1 MPLTLLTAGAHL
13 RRNKRLLLA
22 SGLCMSAHAAL
33 LLFGLQPT
41 QTRAVTLDSL
51 SAGPALVLNLTA
63 TGAQSGVN
71 TNAAAAA
78 DVQPAPQKTEPKKVV
93 EPSAVPAKAAETAKT
108 EQTKSTQ
115 AKPKQAKPV
124 LKKEP
129 APKKVAPKI
138 PEEKA
143 PKKTVKKTE
152 RKSTDNTEQH
162 NPVAAN
168 TGKTA
173 AHSSATTQS
182 ASGAPNTASHAT
194 PASTAQASGSNSE
207 PRFRVPPSAPEY
219 PKASRMRRQE
229 GTVLLEVKLG
239 TQGEQLQVVLLKS
252 SGFPLLD
259 RSALKAV
266 KGWQFLPQEING
278 QGVSHVVRIPVR
290 FELT

>member
-1 MPLTLLTAGAHL
+1 MLLTLLTAGAHL

-51 SAGPALVLNLTA
+51 SAGPALVLNLAA
-63 TGAQSGVN
+63 TGTQSG
-71 TNAAAAA
+71 AAA

-93 EPSAVPAKAAETAKT
+93 EPSAVPAKAAETAK
-108 EQTKSTQ
+108 
-115 AKPKQAKPV
+115 PKQAKPV

-138 PEEKA
+138 PEGKT

-162 NPVAAN
+162 NPVTASASA
-168 TGKTA
+168 TA

-182 ASGAPNTASHAT
+182 ASGALNTASHAV
-194 PASTAQASGSNSE
+194 PASTAQARGSNSE

>member
-51 SAGPALVLNLTA
+51 SAGPALVLNLAA
-63 TGAQSGVN
+63 TGAQSGA
-71 TNAAAAA
+71 NAAT
-78 DVQPAPQKTEPKKVV
+78 DVQPAPQKTEPEKVV
-93 EPSAVPAKAAETAKT
+93 EPSAVPAKA
-108 EQTKSTQ
+108 EQAKST
-115 AKPKQAKPV
+115 QAKPV

-129 APKKVAPKI
+129 APKKVVPKI
-138 PEEKA
+138 PEEKN

-152 RKSTDNTEQH
+152 RKSTDNTGQH
-162 NPVAAN
+162 NPVAAS
-168 TGKTA
+168 TSATA
-173 AHSSATTQS
+173 ANKSATTQS
-182 ASGAPNTASHAT
+182 ASGAPNTASHAA
-194 PASTAQASGSNSE
+194 PASTAQARGSSSE

-278 QGVSHVVRIPVR
+278 QGVRHVVRIPVR

>member
-51 SAGPALVLNLTA
+51 SAGPALVLNLAA
-63 TGAQSGVN
+63 TGAQSGAN
-71 TNAAAAA
+71 AAA

-108 EQTKSTQ
+108 EQ

-124 LKKEP
+124 SKKEP

-152 RKSTDNTEQH
+152 RKSTDNTEKH
-162 NPVAAN
+162 NPVAAS

-173 AHSSATTQS
+173 ANLSATTQS
-182 ASGAPNTASHAT
+182 ASGAPNTASRAA
-194 PASTAQASGSNSE
+194 PASTAQARGSNSE

>member
-41 QTRAVTLDSL
+41 QTRAVTLVSL
-51 SAGPALVLNLTA
+51 SAGPALVLNLAA
-63 TGAQSGVN
+63 TGAQSG
-71 TNAAAAA
+71 AAA

-93 EPSAVPAKAAETAKT
+93 DPSAVPAKAAETAKT
-108 EQTKSTQ
+108 EQ
-115 AKPKQAKPV
+115 AKPV

-129 APKKVAPKI
+129 APKKIAPKI

-143 PKKTVKKTE
+143 PKKTVKKTA

-168 TGKTA
+168 TSTTA
-173 AHSSATTQS
+173 AHSLATTQS
-182 ASGAPNTASHAT
+182 AGGAPNTASRAA
-194 PASTAQASGSNSE
+194 PASTAQARGSSSE

>member
-51 SAGPALVLNLTA
+51 SAGPALVLNLAA
-63 TGAQSGVN
+63 TGAQSG
-71 TNAAAAA
+71 AAA

-93 EPSAVPAKAAETAKT
+93 DPSAVPAKAAETAKT
-108 EQTKSTQ
+108 EQ

-129 APKKVAPKI
+129 APKKIAPKI

-143 PKKTVKKTE
+143 PKKTVKKTA

-162 NPVAAN
+162 NPVGASSTATAAN
-168 TGKTA
+168 K
-173 AHSSATTQS
+173 SATTQS
-182 ASGAPNTASHAT
+182 ASGAPNTASHAA
-194 PASTAQASGSNSE
+194 PASTAQASGSSSE

-266 KGWQFLPQEING
+266 KGWQFLPQQING
-278 QGVSHVVRIPVR
+278 KGVSHVVRIPVR

>member
-51 SAGPALVLNLTA
+51 SAGPALVLNLAA
-63 TGAQSGVN
+63 TGAQSGAN
-71 TNAAAAA
+71 AAA
-78 DVQPAPQKTEPKKVV
+78 DVQPAPQKTEPKKAV

-115 AKPKQAKPV
+115 AKPI

-162 NPVAAN
+162 NPVTAN

-182 ASGAPNTASHAT
+182 ASGASNTASHAA
-194 PASTAQASGSNSE
+194 PASTAQARGNSSE

>member
-51 SAGPALVLNLTA
+51 SAGPALVLNLA
-63 TGAQSGVN
+63 ASGAQSGA
-71 TNAAAAA
+71 NAA
-78 DVQPAPQKTEPKKVV
+78 DNVQPAPQKTEQKKVV

-108 EQTKSTQ
+108 EQ

-143 PKKTVKKTE
+143 PKKTVKKTA
-152 RKSTDNTEQH
+152 RKSTDNTEQR
-162 NPVAAN
+162 NPVGASSSATAAN
-168 TGKTA
+168 K
-173 AHSSATTQS
+173 SATTQS
-182 ASGAPNTASHAT
+182 ASGAPNTASHAA
-194 PASTAQASGSNSE
+194 PASTAQASGSSSE

-266 KGWQFLPQEING
+266 KGWQFLPQQING
-278 QGVSHVVRIPVR
+278 KGVSHVVRIPVR

>member
-51 SAGPALVLNLTA
+51 SAGPALMLNLA
-63 TGAQSGVN
+63 ASGAQSGA
-71 TNAAAAA
+71 NAV
-78 DVQPAPQKTEPKKVV
+78 DNVQPAPQKTEQKKVV

-108 EQTKSTQ
+108 EQ
-115 AKPKQAKPV
+115 AKPKQAKQV

-143 PKKTVKKTE
+143 PKKTVKKTA

-162 NPVAAN
+162 NPVTASASA
-168 TGKTA
+168 TA

-182 ASGAPNTASHAT
+182 ASGALNTASHAV
-194 PASTAQASGSNSE
+194 PASTAQARGSNSE

>member
-1 MPLTLLTAGAHL
+1 
-13 RRNKRLLLA
+13 
-22 SGLCMSAHAAL
+22 MSAHAAL

-51 SAGPALVLNLTA
+51 SAGPALVLNLA
-63 TGAQSGVN
+63 VTGAQSG
-71 TNAAAAA
+71 AAALA
-78 DVQPAPQKTEPKKVV
+78 DVQPAPQKTEQRKVV

-108 EQTKSTQ
+108 EQ

-129 APKKVAPKI
+129 AHKKVAPKI

-152 RKSTDNTEQH
+152 RKSTDNTGQH
-162 NPVAAN
+162 NPV
-168 TGKTA
+168 TA
-173 AHSSATTQS
+173 SASATTAHSSATTQS
-182 ASGAPNTASHAT
+182 ASGASNTASRTAPT
-194 PASTAQASGSNSE
+194 SAAQARGSNSE
-207 PRFRVPPSAPEY
+207 PRFRFPPSAPEY

>member
-1 MPLTLLTAGAHL
+1 
-13 RRNKRLLLA
+13 
-22 SGLCMSAHAAL
+22 MSAHAAL

-51 SAGPALVLNLTA
+51 SAGPALVLNLAA
-63 TGAQSGVN
+63 TGAQSGA
-71 TNAAAAA
+71 NAA
-78 DVQPAPQKTEPKKVV
+78 DNVQPAPQKTEPKKVV

-108 EQTKSTQ
+108 EQ
-115 AKPKQAKPV
+115 AKPV

-138 PEEKA
+138 PEEKK
-143 PKKTVKKTE
+143 PKKTVKKTA
-152 RKSTDNTEQH
+152 RKSTDNSEKH
-162 NPVAAN
+162 NLVAAS

-182 ASGAPNTASHAT
+182 ASGAPNTASHAA
-194 PASTAQASGSNSE
+194 PASTAQASGSSSE

>member
-1 MPLTLLTAGAHL
+1 MPLTLLTASAHL
-13 RRNKRLLLA
+13 RRNTRLLLA

-51 SAGPALVLNLTA
+51 SAGPALVLNLAA
-63 TGAQSGVN
+63 TGAQSGA
-71 TNAAAAA
+71 NAAT
-78 DVQPAPQKTEPKKVV
+78 DVQPAPQKSEPKKAV
-93 EPSAVPAKAAETAKT
+93 EPSAAPAKAAETTKT
-108 EQTKSTQ
+108 E
-115 AKPKQAKPV
+115 QAKPV

-162 NPVAAN
+162 NPVAASASA
-168 TGKTA
+168 TA
-173 AHSSATTQS
+173 ANKSATTQS
-182 ASGAPNTASHAT
+182 ASGAPNTASHAA
-194 PASTAQASGSNSE
+194 PASTAQARGSNSE

>member
-1 MPLTLLTAGAHL
+1 
-13 RRNKRLLLA
+13 
-22 SGLCMSAHAAL
+22 MSAHAAL

-51 SAGPALVLNLTA
+51 SAGPALVLNLAA
-63 TGAQSGVN
+63 TGAQSGAN
-71 TNAAAAA
+71 AAA
-78 DVQPAPQKTEPKKVV
+78 DVQPAPQKTELKKVV
-93 EPSAVPAKAAETAKT
+93 EPSAVPAKAAET
-108 EQTKSTQ
+108 

-138 PEEKA
+138 PEGKT

-162 NPVAAN
+162 NPVAASASA
-168 TGKTA
+168 TA
-173 AHSSATTQS
+173 TNKSATTQS
-182 ASGAPNTASHAT
+182 ASGAPNTASHAA
-194 PASTAQASGSNSE
+194 PASTAQARGSNSE

>member
-51 SAGPALVLNLTA
+51 SAGPALVLNLAA
-63 TGAQSGVN
+63 TGAQSG
-71 TNAAAAA
+71 AAA

-93 EPSAVPAKAAETAKT
+93 DPSAVPAKAAETAKT
-108 EQTKSTQ
+108 EQ

-129 APKKVAPKI
+129 APKKIAPKI

-152 RKSTDNTEQH
+152 RKSTDNTEKH
-162 NPVAAN
+162 NPVAAS

-173 AHSSATTQS
+173 ANLSATTQS
-182 ASGAPNTASHAT
+182 ASGASNTASRTAPT
-194 PASTAQASGSNSE
+194 SAAQASGSSSE

-229 GTVLLEVKLG
+229 GIVLLEVKLG

>member
-51 SAGPALVLNLTA
+51 NAGPALVLNLTT

-108 EQTKSTQ
+108 
-115 AKPKQAKPV
+115 KQAKPV

-143 PKKTVKKTE
+143 PKKTVKKTA

-162 NPVAAN
+162 NRVTASTSA
-168 TGKTA
+168 TA
-173 AHSSATTQS
+173 AHSSGTTQS
-182 ASGAPNTASHAT
+182 ASGAPNTASHAA
-194 PASTAQASGSNSE
+194 PASTAQARGSNSE

-278 QGVSHVVRIPVR
+278 QGVSHVVQIPVR

>member
-51 SAGPALVLNLTA
+51 SAGPALVLNLAA
-63 TGAQSGVN
+63 TGAQSG
-71 TNAAAAA
+71 AAASA

-115 AKPKQAKPV
+115 AKPV

-129 APKKVAPKI
+129 APKKIAPKI

-143 PKKTVKKTE
+143 PKKTVKKTA

-168 TGKTA
+168 TGTTA

-182 ASGAPNTASHAT
+182 ASGAPNTASHAA
-194 PASTAQASGSNSE
+194 PASTAQARGSNSE

-239 TQGEQLQVVLLKS
+239 NQGEQLQVVLLKS

>member
-1 MPLTLLTAGAHL
+1 
-13 RRNKRLLLA
+13 
-22 SGLCMSAHAAL
+22 MSAHAAL

-51 SAGPALVLNLTA
+51 SAGPALVLNLAA
-63 TGAQSGVN
+63 TGAQSGAN
-71 TNAAAAA
+71 TAA

-108 EQTKSTQ
+108 EQTKSTE

-152 RKSTDNTEQH
+152 RKSTENTEKH
-162 NPVAAN
+162 NPVTAN

-182 ASGAPNTASHAT
+182 ASGASNTASHAA
-194 PASTAQASGSNSE
+194 PASTAQASGSSSE

>member
-33 LLFGLQPT
+33 LLFGLQPA

-51 SAGPALVLNLTA
+51 SAGPALVLNLA
-63 TGAQSGVN
+63 ASGAQSGA
-71 TNAAAAA
+71 NAA
-78 DVQPAPQKTEPKKVV
+78 DNVQPAPQKTEQKKVV
-93 EPSAVPAKAAETAKT
+93 EPSTVPAKAAETAKT
-108 EQTKSTQ
+108 EQTKST
-115 AKPKQAKPV
+115 QAKPV

-152 RKSTDNTEQH
+152 RKSTENTEKH
-162 NPVAAN
+162 NPVAAS
-168 TGKTA
+168 TGTTA
-173 AHSSATTQS
+173 AQSSATTQS
-182 ASGAPNTASHAT
+182 ASGASNTTSHTAPT
-194 PASTAQASGSNSE
+194 SDAQARGSNSE

>member
-51 SAGPALVLNLTA
+51 SAGPALVLNLAA
-63 TGAQSGVN
+63 TGAQSG
-71 TNAAAAA
+71 AAA

-129 APKKVAPKI
+129 APKKVAPKT

-162 NPVAAN
+162 NPVAASASA
-168 TGKTA
+168 TA
-173 AHSSATTQS
+173 ANKSATTQS
-182 ASGAPNTASHAT
+182 ASGAPNTASHAAT
-194 PASTAQASGSNSE
+194 ASTAQASGSSSE

>member
-51 SAGPALVLNLTA
+51 SAGPALVLNLAA
-63 TGAQSGVN
+63 TGAQSG
-71 TNAAAAA
+71 AAA

-108 EQTKSTQ
+108 EQAKST
-115 AKPKQAKPV
+115 QAKPV

-129 APKKVAPKI
+129 APKKIAPKI

-162 NPVAAN
+162 NRVAASSSA
-168 TGKTA
+168 TA
-173 AHSSATTQS
+173 ANKSATTQS
-182 ASGAPNTASHAT
+182 ASGAPNTASNTAPT
-194 PASTAQASGSNSE
+194 LAAQARGSNSE

>member
-51 SAGPALVLNLTA
+51 SAGPALVLNLASTA
-63 TGAQSGVN
+63 AQSGAN
-71 TNAAAAA
+71 AAA

-93 EPSAVPAKAAETAKT
+93 EPSAVPAKATETAKT
-108 EQTKSTQ
+108 EQ

-162 NPVAAN
+162 NPVAASASA
-168 TGKTA
+168 TA
-173 AHSSATTQS
+173 TNKSATTQS
-182 ASGAPNTASHAT
+182 ASGASNTASRTAPT
-194 PASTAQASGSNSE
+194 SAAQASGSSSE

-229 GTVLLEVKLG
+229 GIVLLEVKLG

>member
-13 RRNKRLLLA
+13 RCNKRLLLA

-51 SAGPALVLNLTA
+51 SAGPALVLNLAA
-63 TGAQSGVN
+63 TGAQSGA
-71 TNAAAAA
+71 NAA
-78 DVQPAPQKTEPKKVV
+78 DNVQPAPQKIEPKKAV
-93 EPSAVPAKAAETAKT
+93 EPSAVPAKAAETAIT
-108 EQTKSTQ
+108 
-115 AKPKQAKPV
+115 KQAKPV

-138 PEEKA
+138 TEEKA
-143 PKKTVKKTE
+143 PKKTVKKTA

-162 NPVAAN
+162 NSVAAS

-173 AHSSATTQS
+173 THSSATTQS
-182 ASGAPNTASHAT
+182 ASGAPNTASRAAPT
-194 PASTAQASGSNSE
+194 SAAQARGSSSE

>member
-51 SAGPALVLNLTA
+51 SAGPALVLNLAA
-63 TGAQSGVN
+63 TGAQSGA
-71 TNAAAAA
+71 NAE
-78 DVQPAPQKTEPKKVV
+78 DNVQTAPQKTEPKKVV
-93 EPSAVPAKAAETAKT
+93 EPSAAPAKAAETAKT
-108 EQTKSTQ
+108 E
-115 AKPKQAKPV
+115 QAKPV

-143 PKKTVKKTE
+143 PKKTVKKTA

-162 NPVAAN
+162 NPVAASASATTTN
-168 TGKTA
+168 K
-173 AHSSATTQS
+173 SATTQS
-182 ASGAPNTASHAT
+182 ASGAPNTASHAA
-194 PASTAQASGSNSE
+194 PASTAQARGSSSE

>member
-51 SAGPALVLNLTA
+51 SAGPALVLNLAA
-63 TGAQSGVN
+63 TGAQSG
-71 TNAAAAA
+71 AAASA

-108 EQTKSTQ
+108 EQAKSTQ

-143 PKKTVKKTE
+143 PKKTVKKSA

-162 NPVAAN
+162 NPVAASASA
-168 TGKTA
+168 TA
-173 AHSSATTQS
+173 ANKSATTQS
-182 ASGAPNTASHAT
+182 ASGASNTASRAA
-194 PASTAQASGSNSE
+194 PASAAQASGSNSE

-239 TQGEQLQVVLLKS
+239 NQGEQLQVVLLKS

-278 QGVSHVVRIPVR
+278 KGVSHVVRIPVR

>member
-51 SAGPALVLNLTA
+51 SAGPALVLNLAA
-63 TGAQSGVN
+63 TGAQSGA
-71 TNAAAAA
+71 NAAT

-93 EPSAVPAKAAETAKT
+93 EPSTVPAKAAETAKT
-108 EQTKSTQ
+108 QQ

-138 PEEKA
+138 PEEKK
-143 PKKTVKKTE
+143 PKKTVKKTA
-152 RKSTDNTEQH
+152 RKSTDNSEKH
-162 NPVAAN
+162 NLVAAS

-173 AHSSATTQS
+173 AHSSTTTQS
-182 ASGAPNTASHAT
+182 ASGAPNTASRAA
-194 PASTAQASGSNSE
+194 PASTAQARGSNSE

>member
-51 SAGPALVLNLTA
+51 SAGPALVLNLAA
-63 TGAQSGVN
+63 TGAQSG
-71 TNAAAAA
+71 AAA

-93 EPSAVPAKAAETAKT
+93 DPSAVPAKAAETAKT
-108 EQTKSTQ
+108 EQ

-129 APKKVAPKI
+129 APKKIAPKI

-162 NPVAAN
+162 NRVAASASA
-168 TGKTA
+168 TA
-173 AHSSATTQS
+173 ANLSATTQS
-182 ASGAPNTASHAT
+182 ASGAPNTASRAA
-194 PASTAQASGSNSE
+194 PASTAQARGSSSE

>member
-51 SAGPALVLNLTA
+51 SAGPALVLNLAA
-63 TGAQSGVN
+63 TSAQSG
-71 TNAAAAA
+71 AAASASA
-78 DVQPAPQKTEPKKVV
+78 DVQPAPQKTEPKKAV
-93 EPSAVPAKAAETAKT
+93 EPSALPAKAAET
-108 EQTKSTQ
+108 

-129 APKKVAPKI
+129 VPKKVAPKI

-143 PKKTVKKTE
+143 PKKTVKKTA

-162 NPVAAN
+162 NPVAAS

-182 ASGAPNTASHAT
+182 ASGAPNTASHAA
-194 PASTAQASGSNSE
+194 PASTAQASGSSSE

>member
-51 SAGPALVLNLTA
+51 SAGPALVLNLAA
-63 TGAQSGVN
+63 TGAQSG
-71 TNAAAAA
+71 AAASASA
-78 DVQPAPQKTEPKKVV
+78 DVHPAPQKTEPKKVV
-93 EPSAVPAKAAETAKT
+93 EPSAVPAKAAET
-108 EQTKSTQ
+108 

-143 PKKTVKKTE
+143 PKMTVKKTE

-162 NPVAAN
+162 NRVAASASA
-168 TGKTA
+168 TA
-173 AHSSATTQS
+173 ANKSATTQS
-182 ASGAPNTASHAT
+182 ASGAPNTASHAA
-194 PASTAQASGSNSE
+194 PASTAQASGSSSE

>member
-1 MPLTLLTAGAHL
+1 
-13 RRNKRLLLA
+13 
-22 SGLCMSAHAAL
+22 MSAHAAL

-51 SAGPALVLNLTA
+51 SAGPALVLNLA
-63 TGAQSGVN
+63 ASGAQSG
-71 TNAAAAA
+71 AAA

-93 EPSAVPAKAAETAKT
+93 EPSAMPAKAAETAKT

-143 PKKTVKKTE
+143 PKKTVKKTA

-162 NPVAAN
+162 NPVAASASE
-168 TGKTA
+168 TA
-173 AHSSATTQS
+173 ANKSATTQS
-182 ASGAPNTASHAT
+182 ASGAPNTASHAA
-194 PASTAQASGSNSE
+194 PASTAQASGSSSE

>member
-51 SAGPALVLNLTA
+51 SAGPALVLNLA
-63 TGAQSGVN
+63 ASGAQSGA
-71 TNAAAAA
+71 NAV
-78 DVQPAPQKTEPKKVV
+78 DNVQPAPQKTEQKKVV
-93 EPSAVPAKAAETAKT
+93 EPSAVPAKSAETAKT
-108 EQTKSTQ
+108 EQT
-115 AKPKQAKPV
+115 KPKQAKPV

-129 APKKVAPKI
+129 APKKVAPKT

-162 NPVAAN
+162 NPVAAS
-168 TGKTA
+168 TSATA
-173 AHSSATTQS
+173 ANKSATTQS
-182 ASGAPNTASHAT
+182 ASGAPNTASHAA
-194 PASTAQASGSNSE
+194 PASTAQARGSSSE

-278 QGVSHVVRIPVR
+278 QGVRHVVRIPVR

>member
-78 DVQPAPQKTEPKKVV
+78 AADVQPAPQKTEPKKVV

-108 EQTKSTQ
+108 QQ

-162 NPVAAN
+162 NPVTAN

-182 ASGAPNTASHAT
+182 ASGASNTASHAA
-194 PASTAQASGSNSE
+194 PASTAQASGSSSE

-278 QGVSHVVRIPVR
+278 QGVNHVVRIPVR

>member
-1 MPLTLLTAGAHL
+1 
-13 RRNKRLLLA
+13 
-22 SGLCMSAHAAL
+22 MSAHAAL

-51 SAGPALVLNLTA
+51 SAGPALVLNLAA
-63 TGAQSGVN
+63 TGAQSGA
-71 TNAAAAA
+71 NAA
-78 DVQPAPQKTEPKKVV
+78 DNVQTAPQKTEPKKVV
-93 EPSAVPAKAAETAKT
+93 EPSAAPAKAAETAKT
-108 EQTKSTQ
+108 EQ
-115 AKPKQAKPV
+115 ANPKQAKPV

-129 APKKVAPKI
+129 TPKKVAPKI

-152 RKSTDNTEQH
+152 KKSTDNTEQH
-162 NPVAAN
+162 NPVAAS

-173 AHSSATTQS
+173 ADSSATTQS
-182 ASGAPNTASHAT
+182 ASGAPNTASHAA
-194 PASTAQASGSNSE
+194 PASTAQASGSSSE
-207 PRFRVPPSAPEY
+207 PRFRIPPSAPEY

-278 QGVSHVVRIPVR
+278 KGVNPVVRIPVR

>member
-1 MPLTLLTAGAHL
+1 
-13 RRNKRLLLA
+13 
-22 SGLCMSAHAAL
+22 MSAHAAL

-51 SAGPALVLNLTA
+51 SAGPALVLNLAATA
-63 TGAQSGVN
+63 AQSGAN
-71 TNAAAAA
+71 AAA

-93 EPSAVPAKAAETAKT
+93 EPSAVPAKATETAKT
-108 EQTKSTQ
+108 EQ

-129 APKKVAPKI
+129 AHKKVAPKI

-143 PKKTVKKTE
+143 PKKTVKKTA

-162 NPVAAN
+162 NPVAASASA
-168 TGKTA
+168 TA
-173 AHSSATTQS
+173 ANKSATTQS
-182 ASGAPNTASHAT
+182 ASGAPNTASHAA
-194 PASTAQASGSNSE
+194 PASTAQARGSNSE
-207 PRFRVPPSAPEY
+207 PRFRIPPSAPEY

>member
-51 SAGPALVLNLTA
+51 SAGPALMLNLAA
-63 TGAQSGVN
+63 TGAQSG
-71 TNAAAAA
+71 AAASA

-108 EQTKSTQ
+108 QQ

-162 NPVAAN
+162 NRVAASASA
-168 TGKTA
+168 TA
-173 AHSSATTQS
+173 ANKSATTQS
-182 ASGAPNTASHAT
+182 ASGAPNTASHAAPT
-194 PASTAQASGSNSE
+194 STAQASGSSSE

>member
-41 QTRAVTLDSL
+41 QTRAVTLDSP
-51 SAGPALVLNLTA
+51 SAGPALVLNLAA
-63 TGAQSGVN
+63 TGVQSG
-71 TNAAAAA
+71 AAASA

-93 EPSAVPAKAAETAKT
+93 EPNAVPAKAAET
-108 EQTKSTQ
+108 

-129 APKKVAPKI
+129 APKKVVPKI

-162 NPVAAN
+162 NRVTASTSA
-168 TGKTA
+168 TA

-182 ASGAPNTASHAT
+182 VSGAPNTASHAA
-194 PASTAQASGSNSE
+194 PASTAQASGSSSE
-207 PRFRVPPSAPEY
+207 PRFRIPPSAPEY

>member
-33 LLFGLQPT
+33 LLLGLQPT

-51 SAGPALVLNLTA
+51 SAGPALVLNLAA
-63 TGAQSGVN
+63 TGAQSGAN
-71 TNAAAAA
+71 AAA
-78 DVQPAPQKTEPKKVV
+78 DVQPAPQKTEPKK
-93 EPSAVPAKAAETAKT
+93 AAETAKT
-108 EQTKSTQ
+108 EQ

-129 APKKVAPKI
+129 APKNVAPKI

-152 RKSTDNTEQH
+152 RKSTDNTEKH
-162 NPVAAN
+162 NPVAAS
-168 TGKTA
+168 TGTTA
-173 AHSSATTQS
+173 ANKSATTQS
-182 ASGAPNTASHAT
+182 ASGAPNTASHAA
-194 PASTAQASGSNSE
+194 PASTAQASGSSSE

>member
-51 SAGPALVLNLTA
+51 SAGPALVLNLA
-63 TGAQSGVN
+63 ASGAQSGA
-71 TNAAAAA
+71 NAA
-78 DVQPAPQKTEPKKVV
+78 DNVQPAPQKTEQKKVV

-108 EQTKSTQ
+108 EQ

-143 PKKTVKKTE
+143 PKKTVKKTA

-162 NPVAAN
+162 NPVAASASATTTN
-168 TGKTA
+168 K
-173 AHSSATTQS
+173 SATTQS
-182 ASGAPNTASHAT
+182 ASGAPNTASHAA
-194 PASTAQASGSNSE
+194 PASTAQASGSSSE

-266 KGWQFLPQEING
+266 KGWQFLPQQING
-278 QGVSHVVRIPVR
+278 KGVSHVVRIPVR

>member
-51 SAGPALVLNLTA
+51 SAGPALVLNLA
-63 TGAQSGVN
+63 ASGAQSGA
-71 TNAAAAA
+71 NAA
-78 DVQPAPQKTEPKKVV
+78 DNVQPAPQKTEPKKAV
-93 EPSAVPAKAAETAKT
+93 EPSALPAKAAETAKT
-108 EQTKSTQ
+108 EQ

-129 APKKVAPKI
+129 APKKVVPKI

-162 NPVAAN
+162 NPVAAS
-168 TGKTA
+168 A
-173 AHSSATTQS
+173 SATATNKSATMQS
-182 ASGAPNTASHAT
+182 ASGAPNTASHAAPT
-194 PASTAQASGSNSE
+194 SAAQARGSNSE

-278 QGVSHVVRIPVR
+278 KGVSHVVRIPVR

>member
-51 SAGPALVLNLTA
+51 SAGPALVLNLA
-63 TGAQSGVN
+63 ASGAQSGA
-71 TNAAAAA
+71 NAA
-78 DVQPAPQKTEPKKVV
+78 DNVQPAPQKIEPKKVV
-93 EPSAVPAKAAETAKT
+93 EPSAEPAKTAET
-108 EQTKSTQ
+108 

-152 RKSTDNTEQH
+152 KKSTDNTEQ
-162 NPVAAN
+162 NNSVAASASA
-168 TGKTA
+168 TA
-173 AHSSATTQS
+173 ANKSATTQS
-182 ASGAPNTASHAT
+182 ASGAPNTASHAA
-194 PASTAQASGSNSE
+194 PASTAQASGSSSE

-278 QGVSHVVRIPVR
+278 KGVSHVVRIPVR